1 MTTVIFLLI
10 LLLHK
15 CRAETRSCHGGFLD
29 PRTSM
34 HIGQN
39 WGHDLPAGTVH
50 IDLHRVTRPFSAF
63 EVRTYDPEGVLI
75 FGDTAGGREW
85 FLLGLRNGRPEIQI
99 HNQFAKVTINGGR
112 RINDGAWHK
121 INSAMDGCIRNW
133 VWLSLTPEWSQTY
146 NPLNSSKL
154 CFTSHQGGSYF
165 AGSGKAIYRTR
176 DCGSPPSE
184 GSVWSLKIKFGL
196 YTKSASFSLLTV
208 LDPAEG
214 PVLILRSRDKTLVLE
229 LGNTTSLSA
238 PLKVDQNC
246 ATTYV
251 TLEVTDRG
259 ATLQVGDSVGRSA
272 IAETTLKALKEAW
285 QGNAMLL
292 IGSDPN
298 DEDHFHGC
306 LQDFQI
312 QGQTID
318 LDFALYRSDS
328 IWPHSCPG
336 SA

>member
-121 INSAMDGCIRNW
+121 
-133 VWLSLTPEWSQTY
+133 V
-146 NPLNSSKL
+146 
-154 CFTSHQGGSYF
+154 
-165 AGSGKAIYRTR
+165 
-176 DCGSPPSE
+176 
-184 GSVWSLKIKFGL
+184 V
-196 YTKSASFSLLTV
+196 V
-208 LDPAEG
+208 
-214 PVLILRSRDKTLVLE
+214 RSDDHRIVLE
-229 LGNTTSLSA
+229 VDEEQSLRIGH
-238 PLKVDQNC
+238 
-246 ATTYV
+246 V
-251 TLEVTDRG
+251 TEGVTQS
-259 ATLQVGDSVGRSA
+259 LQTIMRISVGGILINRT
-272 IAETTLKALKEAW
+272 E
-285 QGNAMLL
+285 LL
-292 IGSDPN
+292 EPVSDPLLCCIKVSLN
-298 DEDHFHGC
+298 VPNNRESVSRCTDG
-306 LQDFQI
+306 LGI
-312 QGQTID
+312 QSGHEKKTVKVAPFCGQ
-318 LDFALYRSDS
+318 
-328 IWPHSCPG
+328 G
-336 SA
+336 